1 MENKLTV
8 EEWEKARREQ
18 LKKELSDGAYE
29 IGNDKIKAYTGKGGY
44 IEYIIAIEKAILYK
58 K

>member
-1 MENKLTV
+1 MEKKLTI

-29 IGNDKIKAYTGKGGY
+29 IGDNTFKIYTGKGGY
-44 IEYIIAIEKAILYK
+44 IEYIIAFEKAILYEK
-58 K
+58 

>member
-1 MENKLTV
+1 MEKKLTV

-18 LKKELSDGAYE
+18 LQKEVPDGAYE
-29 IGNDKIKAYTGKGGY
+29 IGDHTFKAYTGKGGY
-44 IEYIIAIEKAILYK
+44 IEYIIAFEKAILYK